1 VVNSAPPGLM
11 SYAIAD
17 RADAIQVW
25 EPTYT
30 LLKSKKPSVRTIDFG
45 IAATWKKFAAA
56 SHRIPYLGVAAHT
69 DWAEKNPET
78 VKKLYATYKA
88 AIDWAQ
94 KNPDAAAPLMFP
106 KSPSDTQKDIAS
118 LIRANERLGISLAGA
133 TDIRKEIEAVYK
145 VGIDVGYFTAMP
157 SAASIYDKPVR

>member
-1 VVNSAPPGLM
+1 
-11 SYAIAD
+11 
-17 RADAIQVW
+17 
-25 EPTYT
+25 
-30 LLKSKKPSVRTIDFG
+30 VRTIDFG

-56 SHRIPYLGVAAHT
+56 SDRIPYLGVAAHT

-88 AIDWAQ
+88 AIDWTQ

-106 KSPSDTQKDIAS
+106 KSPPATQKDIAS

-133 TDIRKEIEAVYK
+133 ADIRKEIEAVYK
-145 VGIDVGYFTAMP
+145 VGIDVGYFTSMP